1 MTLLAGIWHRHRQAV
16 PAHLTAALDAA
27 LSRSPTDIRQR
38 FDAPGIH
45 LAKIDIGAFGDSAWA
60 EEREPHGRAVTLV
73 TGEPL
78 MEVAGAEPRRT
89 RSQDT
94 EVLHRALRRSELAVL
109 RACAG
114 QFVVAHYSEDEH
126 RLVLATDLLGVRPLY
141 VGWVEDFLVFASA
154 MRVLLAIPGMAP
166 ELDARGATE
175 VLLLKAPLQGRS
187 TYRGVRLLAA
197 AECLSFTPAHDSSHI
212 AERWDEV
219 PVSFTSRD
227 AAVQALHGAFV
238 AAVRRRARCDQA
250 TAAFLS
256 GGLDSRL
263 VVTTLRSAGLQVRTL
278 NFSLEGSL
286 DHTLGQLFASAAG
299 TTHESHPYRAGLDDA
314 YPDMASRALARPAA
328 DGLQPERPSLV
339 WAGFGGSAII
349 GQGNVWPDYLEHCRA
364 GNPDAAADSYIRR
377 KGAVVPGRLFRPAHR
392 GELASVTRDGIRAE
406 LVRFRPED
414 PGRLMDLYL
423 LTNATRAQ
431 LHAYFDVIDVCRLEH
446 QLPFFDADFVRTA
459 QGIPIDWL
467 QRHDLYH
474 QWLPAFDPVVT
485 AVPWQAYPGHL
496 PCPMPA
502 PAGSQPQWQIAADRG
517 FRRQALRRA
526 SLRLLK
532 GPLPFDFLDRAYV
545 TSVSVAQLVGVSR
558 YGYAVA
564 AANSY
569 MGWWKASG
577 CRPVPLAGSLEA
589 AA

>member
-1 MTLLAGIWHRHRQAV
+1 VTLLAGIWHRRRETV
-16 PAHLTAALDAA
+16 PAHLAAALDAA
-27 LSRSPTDIRQR
+27 LSRSPTDVRQR

-45 LAKIDIGAFGDSAWA
+45 LAKIDIGAFGDAAWA
-60 EEREPHGRAVTLV
+60 EEREPHGRAVTVL

-78 MEVAGAEPRRT
+78 MEVAGAALRRT
-89 RSQDT
+89 RVEDT
-94 EVLHRALRRSELAVL
+94 EALHRALRRSELSAL
-109 RACAG
+109 RACSG

-141 VGWVEDFLVFASA
+141 IGWVEDFLVFASA
-154 MRVLLAIPGMAP
+154 MRVLLALPGMAP

-175 VLLLKAPLQGRS
+175 LLLLKAPLQGRS
-187 TYRGVRLLAA
+187 QYRGVRLLGA
-197 AECLSFTPAHDSSHI
+197 AECLSFTPAHDGSHV
-212 AERWDEV
+212 AERWDQV
-219 PVSFTSRD
+219 PVRFASRD
-227 AAVQALHGAFV
+227 LAVQALHAAFV
-238 AAVRRRARCDQA
+238 TAVRRRMRCDHA

-263 VVTTLRSAGLQVRTL
+263 VVATLRSEGLQVRTL

-286 DHTLGQLFASAAG
+286 DQALGQLFADAAG

-314 YPDMASRALARPAA
+314 YPDMASRALALPAA
-328 DGLQPERPSLV
+328 DGLQPERPALV

-349 GQGNVWPDYLEHCRA
+349 GQGNVWPDYLEHCRS
-364 GNPDAAADSYIRR
+364 GNPGAAADGYIRR
-377 KGAVVPGRLFRPAHR
+377 KGAVVPGRLFRPVHR
-392 GELASVTRDGIRAE
+392 EALASATRDGIRAE
-406 LVRFRPED
+406 LGRFRPED

-431 LHAYFDVIDVCRLEH
+431 LHAYFDVIDLCRLEH
-446 QLPFFDADFVRTA
+446 QLPFFDADFVRVA

-474 QWLPAFDPVVT
+474 QLLPAFDPVVT

-496 PCPMPA
+496 PCPMPV

-558 YGYAVA
+558 YGYAIA

-569 MGWWKASG
+569 MGWWNASG
-577 CRPVPLAGSLEA
+577 CRPVPLAGPMEA
-589 AA
+589 VA